1 MNSSLAV
8 LLLVLFLIV
17 LQAVISGSYAA
28 LMNARTGSLRDLAGD
43 GDKRAVR
50 LLTLLQADTI
60 TITYYTASTLLK
72 FTLAAV
78 AWAGIDV
85 PTFAGSVALLLLLA
99 CVVIVLGDTVP
110 EAVGSTHADAL
121 MYGAGRVMNAVMWL
135 FKPLVSLL
143 IRFSQIISALFN
155 SNNLVNTVT
164 EEEIMTLVD
173 AGHTGGAIEDEEKEM
188 IYSVLQLSETYVREM
203 MTPRI
208 DIKAVGVHHSLED
221 AMDVF
226 INTGLSRIP
235 VYEDS
240 IDNVRGLLYAKDM
253 LPRWKQD
260 QSTTISAVM
269 RPAYFV
275 PETKSA
281 DELLKELQQ
290 RKVHMAIVVDEYGGT
305 AGLVTIEDIIE
316 EIIGDI
322 QDEYDLYEEDE
333 YEQTGENEYIVDAG
347 IDLDD
352 FNDLLDLN
360 LPTEDSDTLGGF
372 IYTHF
377 GRVPEVDEEIDS
389 EKLYLRVMSV
399 DGRRIRKAYVRRK
412 FAGDAEMDDAPP
424 ALPQP
429 SAPEAEEKP
438 HDTT

>member
-1 MNSSLAV
+1 MNSSLII
-8 LLLVLFLIV
+8 LLLLLFLV
-17 LQAVISGSYAA
+17 TVQAVITGSYAA
-28 LMNARTGSLRDLAGD
+28 LMNARTGALRDLAAD
-43 GDKRAVR
+43 GDKRAFR
-50 LLTLLQADTI
+50 LLTLLQANTI

-72 FTLAAV
+72 FALAAV
-78 AWAGIDV
+78 AWTGIDV
-85 PTFAGSVALLLLLA
+85 PTVAGSVALLLLLA
-99 CVVIVLGDTVP
+99 CIVIVLGDTVP
-110 EAVGSTHADAL
+110 EAVGSTHADTL
-121 MYGAGRVMNAVMWL
+121 LYGAGRVMNAVMWL

-143 IRFSQIISALFN
+143 IRFSQLISALFN

-173 AGHTGGAIEDEEKEM
+173 AGHTGGTIEDEEKEM
-188 IYSVLQLSETYVREM
+188 IYSVLQLSETHVREM

-208 DIKAVGVHHSLED
+208 DIRAVGVHHTLDE

-226 INTGLSRIP
+226 ISTGLSRIP

-253 LPRWKQD
+253 LSRWKQD
-260 QSTTISAVM
+260 QATTISAVM
-269 RPAYFV
+269 RQAYFV

-333 YEQTGENEYIVDAG
+333 YEQTGEHEYIVDAG

-372 IYTHF
+372 IYTYF
-377 GRVPEVDEEIDS
+377 GRVPEVDEEIDGD
-389 EKLYLRVMSV
+389 KLYLRVMSV

-412 FAGDAEMDDAPP
+412 FAGDIEIEDTPP
-424 ALPQP
+424 AEPDALPET
-429 SAPEAEEKP
+429 SEGKS
-438 HDTT
+438 HDAT

>member
-188 IYSVLQLSETYVREM
+188 IYSVLQLSETHVREM

>member
-110 EAVGSTHADAL
+110 EAVGSTHATVL

-155 SNNLVNTVT
+155 SNSLVNTVT

-188 IYSVLQLSETYVREM
+188 IYSVLQLSETHVREM

>member
-155 SNNLVNTVT
+155 SNSLVNTVT